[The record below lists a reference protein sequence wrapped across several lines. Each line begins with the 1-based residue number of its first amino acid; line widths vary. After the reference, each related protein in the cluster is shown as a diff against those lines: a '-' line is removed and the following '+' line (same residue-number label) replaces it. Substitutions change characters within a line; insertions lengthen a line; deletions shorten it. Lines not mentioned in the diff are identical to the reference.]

1 MKAAHRKAASGH
13 SAVEVR
19 LNRAT
24 EEVEKYKTELR
35 KARMDSKVTQCNLVF
50 HNLKV

>member
-1 MKAAHRKAASGH
+1 MKAAQRKASSGH

-19 LNRAT
+19 LNRAM

-35 KARMDSKVTQCNLVF
+35 KAQADSKVT
-50 HNLKV
+50 

>member
-24 EEVEKYKTELR
+24 EEVERYKAELR
-35 KARMDSKVTQCNLVF
+35 KARTDSKVLLTIL
-50 HNLKV
+50 HT